1 MAVEAALS
9 AMPSAHKV
17 APPVRWYKNLT
28 IQVLIAMLLGALVGW
43 LFPAI
48 GPALRPFAELFIK
61 MVKMVIGP
69 LVFLMVVTGITGMG
83 DLKRVGRVGVKAVL
97 YFEVVTTIALVIGL
111 FAGNIFRPGSGMTPP
126 AANSVQSAVVEKFA
140 GAAKEQSFLNF
151 VLNIVPDNI
160 FGAFERGDVLQI
172 MFFAI
177 LFGAALVS
185 LGERG
190 KKLEESIE
198 RLSAVLFGVIAIVIR
213 YAPIAAFSAMAF
225 TVGGLGL
232 SSLGS
237 LAILVLSTY
246 AAMAFFI
253 FVVLGLVAR
262 IFGFG
267 ILRFLSYIREEIVI
281 MLSTSNS
288 ESVLPRLMDKL
299 QTLGC
304 ARSVVALVLPTGY
317 TLNQDGTSI
326 YLSLS
331 TLFIAQAYGIHLTI
345 TQQVELI
352 AIMMITSKGVGGVSG
367 AGFVILASTLAAI
380 GTLPVEGLALLLGV
394 ERFMSMGRGLVNMI
408 GNAVATVVVSKSEN
422 ALDQDAAIAEYR
434 KHFGDPTISSL

>member
-1 MAVEAALS
+1 MEAAVA
-9 AMPSAHKV
+9 AMPSAMGIS
-17 APPVRWYKNLT
+17 RREQWYRNLT

-43 LFPAI
+43 IFPAV
-48 GPALRPFAELFIK
+48 GPALRPFADLFIK

-69 LVFLMVVTGITGMG
+69 LVFLMVVTGVSGMG

-97 YFEVVTTIALVIGL
+97 YFEVVTTVALVIGL
-111 FAGNIFRPGSGMTPP
+111 VAGNLFHPGAGMAPP
-126 AANSVQSAVVEKFA
+126 AATDAQRAVVEKFA
-140 GAAKEQSFLNF
+140 GVAKEQSLLNF

-160 FGAFERGDVLQI
+160 FGAFEHSDVLQI
-172 MFFAI
+172 MFFAV
-177 LFGAALVS
+177 LFGAALVA
-185 LGERG
+185 LGEHG

-198 RLSAVLFGVIAIVIR
+198 RLTAVLFGVIAIVIR

-225 TVGGLGL
+225 TVGAFGL

-237 LAILVLSTY
+237 LAELVLITY
-246 AAMAFFI
+246 AAMTFFI
-253 FVVLGLVAR
+253 LIVLGIVAR
-262 IFGFG
+262 IFGFN
-267 ILRFLSYIREEIVI
+267 ILKFLSYIREEIVI

-288 ESVLPRLMDKL
+288 ESVLTRLMEKM
-299 QTLGC
+299 QRLGC

-331 TLFIAQAYGIHLTI
+331 TLFIAQAYGIHLSI
-345 TQQVELI
+345 SQQVELI
-352 AIMMITSKGVGGVSG
+352 VIMMITSKGVGGVSG

-394 ERFMSMGRGLVNMI
+394 ERFMSMGRGMVNMI
-408 GNAVATVVVSKSEN
+408 GNAVATVVVSKSEG
-422 ALDQDAAIAEYR
+422 ALDEKVAVAEYQ
-434 KHFGDPTISSL
+434 KYFADPSIANL

>member
-1 MAVEAALS
+1 MEAAVS
-9 AMPSAHKV
+9 AMPSAMAIPRRKQ
-17 APPVRWYKNLT
+17 WYRNLT
-28 IQVLIAMLLGALVGW
+28 VQVLIAMLLGALVGW
-43 LFPAI
+43 FFPAV

-69 LVFLMVVTGITGMG
+69 LVFLMVVTGVSGMG

-97 YFEVVTTIALVIGL
+97 YFEVVTTVALVIGL
-111 FAGNIFRPGSGMTPP
+111 IAGNLFHPGAGMSPPP
-126 AANSVQSAVVEKFA
+126 ANDAQRAVVEKFA
-140 GAAKEQSFLNF
+140 GVAKDQSILNF
-151 VLNIVPDNI
+151 ILNIVPDNI
-160 FGAFERGDVLQI
+160 FGAFEHSDVLQI
-172 MFFAI
+172 MFFAV
-177 LFGAALVS
+177 LFGGALVA

-190 KKLEESIE
+190 KKVEESIE
-198 RLSAVLFGVIAIVIR
+198 RLTAVLFGVIAIVIR

-225 TVGGLGL
+225 TVGAFGL

-237 LAILVLSTY
+237 LAELVLTTY

-253 FVVLGLVAR
+253 LVVLGIVAW
-262 IFGFG
+262 IFGFN
-267 ILRFLSYIREEIVI
+267 ILKFLSYIREEIVI

-288 ESVLPRLMDKL
+288 ESVLPRLMEKM
-299 QTLGC
+299 QRLGC

-352 AIMMITSKGVGGVSG
+352 VIMMITSKGVGGVSG

-408 GNAVATVVVSKSEN
+408 GNAVATVVVAKSEG
-422 ALDQDAAIAEYR
+422 ALNQSAAIAEYQ
-434 KHFGDPTISSL
+434 KYFADPLIASL

>member
-1 MAVEAALS
+1 MEAAIS
-9 AMPSAHKV
+9 AMSA
-17 APPVRWYKNLT
+17 AMEIPRRGQWYRNLT
-28 IQVLIAMLLGALVGW
+28 IQVLIAMVLGALVGW
-43 LFPAI
+43 FFPAV

-69 LVFLMVVTGITGMG
+69 LVFLMVVTGVSGMG
-83 DLKRVGRVGVKAVL
+83 DLKRVGRVGVKAML
-97 YFEVVTTIALVIGL
+97 YFEVVTTVALVIGL
-111 FAGNIFRPGSGMTPP
+111 LAANLFHPGAGMIPP
-126 AANSVQSAVVEKFA
+126 AANDAQRAVVEKFA
-140 GAAKEQSFLNF
+140 GVAKEQSLLSFL
-151 VLNIVPDNI
+151 LNIVPDNI
-160 FGAFERGDVLQI
+160 FGAFEHSDVLQI
-172 MFFAI
+172 MFFAL
-177 LFGAALVS
+177 LFGAALVA

-190 KKLEESIE
+190 KKVEESIE
-198 RLSAVLFGVIAIVIR
+198 RLTSVLFGVIGIVIR

-225 TVGGLGL
+225 TVGAFGLK
-232 SSLGS
+232 SLGS
-237 LAILVLSTY
+237 LAELVLTTY
-246 AAMAFFI
+246 AAMVFFI
-253 FVVLGLVAR
+253 FVVLGIVAR
-262 IFGFG
+262 IFGFN

-288 ESVLPRLMDKL
+288 ESVLPRLMEKM
-299 QTLGC
+299 QRLGC

-352 AIMMITSKGVGGVSG
+352 VIMMITSKGVGGVSG

-394 ERFMSMGRGLVNMI
+394 ERFMSMGRGMVNMI
-408 GNAVATVVVSKSEN
+408 GNAVATVVVAKSEG
-422 ALDQDAAIAEYR
+422 ALDQGVAVAEYR
-434 KHFGDPTISSL
+434 RHFAEPSIARL

>member
-1 MAVEAALS
+1 MEAAVS
-9 AMPSAHKV
+9 AMPAAVKISPRKQ
-17 APPVRWYKNLT
+17 WYRNLT

-43 LFPAI
+43 WFPTV

-69 LVFLMVVTGITGMG
+69 LVFLMVVTGVSGMG

-97 YFEVVTTIALVIGL
+97 YFEVVTTVALIIGL
-111 FAGNIFRPGSGMTPP
+111 VAGNLFHPGAGMVPP
-126 AANSVQSAVVEKFA
+126 APTDAQRAVVEKFA
-140 GAAKEQSFLNF
+140 GVAKEQSLLNF
-151 VLNIVPDNI
+151 VLDIVPDNI
-160 FGAFERGDVLQI
+160 FGAFGHNDVLQI
-172 MFFAI
+172 MFFAV
-177 LFGAALVS
+177 LFGAALVA

-190 KKLEESIE
+190 KKVEESIE
-198 RLSAVLFGVIAIVIR
+198 RLTAVLFGVIAIVIR

-225 TVGGLGL
+225 TVSAFGL

-237 LAILVLSTY
+237 LAKLVLVTY
-246 AAMAFFI
+246 VAMAFFI
-253 FVVLGLVAR
+253 FVVLGIVAQ
-262 IFGFG
+262 IFGFK
-267 ILRFLSYIREEIVI
+267 ILKFLSYIREEIAI

-288 ESVLPRLMDKL
+288 ESVLPRLMEKM
-299 QTLGC
+299 QRLGC

-352 AIMMITSKGVGGVSG
+352 VIMMITSKGVGGVSG

-394 ERFMSMGRGLVNMI
+394 ERFMSMGRGMVNMI
-408 GNAVATVVVSKSEN
+408 GNAVATVAVSKSEGV
-422 ALDQDAAIAEYR
+422 LDQSTAVAEYR
-434 KHFGDPTISSL
+434 RYFDDPSIASL

>member
-1 MAVEAALS
+1 MEVAVS
-9 AMPSAHKV
+9 AMPSAMSISHRKQ
-17 APPVRWYKNLT
+17 WYGNLT

-43 LFPAI
+43 LFPGV
-48 GPALRPFAELFIK
+48 GPALRPFADLFIK

-69 LVFLMVVTGITGMG
+69 LVFLMVVAGVSGMG

-97 YFEVVTTIALVIGL
+97 YFEVVTTVALVIGL
-111 FAGNIFRPGSGMTPP
+111 VAGNLFHPGTGMMPP
-126 AANSVQSAVVEKFA
+126 AATDAQRAVVEKFA
-140 GAAKEQSFLNF
+140 GVAHEQSLLNF

-160 FGAFERGDVLQI
+160 FGAFEHGDVLQI

-177 LFGAALVS
+177 LFGAALVA

-190 KKLEESIE
+190 KKIEESVE
-198 RLSAVLFGVIAIVIR
+198 RFTAVLFGVIAIVIR
-213 YAPIAAFSAMAF
+213 YAPIAAFCAMAF
-225 TVGGLGL
+225 TVGAFGL

-237 LAILVLSTY
+237 LAVLVLVTY
-246 AAMAFFI
+246 TAMAFFI
-253 FVVLGLVAR
+253 FGVLGIAAL
-262 IFGFG
+262 IFGFN
-267 ILRFLSYIREEIVI
+267 ILKFLSYIGEEIVI

-288 ESVLPRLMDKL
+288 ESVLPRLMEKM
-299 QTLGC
+299 QRLGC

-331 TLFIAQAYGIHLTI
+331 ILFIAQAYGIHLAI

-352 AIMMITSKGVGGVSG
+352 VIMMITSKGVGGVSG

-394 ERFMSMGRGLVNMI
+394 ERFMSMGRGMVNMI
-408 GNAVATVVVSKSEN
+408 GNAVATVVVSKSEG
-422 ALDQDAAIAEYR
+422 ALDESAAVTEYQRHFDDPSIAN
-434 KHFGDPTISSL
+434 I

>member
-1 MAVEAALS
+1 MEAAVS
-9 AMPSAHKV
+9 AMPSAMAIPRRKQ
-17 APPVRWYKNLT
+17 WYRNLT
-28 IQVLIAMLLGALVGW
+28 IQVLIAMVLGALVGW
-43 LFPAI
+43 FFPAV

-69 LVFLMVVTGITGMG
+69 LVFLMVVTGVSGMG
-83 DLKRVGRVGVKAVL
+83 DLKRVGRVGIKAVL
-97 YFEVVTTIALVIGL
+97 YFEVVTTVALVIGL
-111 FAGNIFRPGSGMTPP
+111 IAGNLFRPGAGMSPP
-126 AANSVQSAVVEKFA
+126 LANDAQRAVVEKFT
-140 GAAKEQSFLNF
+140 GVAKDQSILNF
-151 VLNIVPDNI
+151 ILNIVPDNI
-160 FGAFERGDVLQI
+160 FGVFERSDVLQI
-172 MFFAI
+172 MFFAV
-177 LFGAALVS
+177 LFGAALVA

-190 KKLEESIE
+190 KKVEELIE
-198 RLSAVLFGVIAIVIR
+198 RLTAVLFGVIAIVIR

-225 TVGGLGL
+225 TVGAFGL

-237 LAILVLSTY
+237 LAELVLTTY

-253 FVVLGLVAR
+253 LVVLGIVTW
-262 IFGFG
+262 IFGFN
-267 ILRFLSYIREEIVI
+267 ILKFLSYIREEIVI
-281 MLSTSNS
+281 MVSTANS
-288 ESVLPRLMDKL
+288 ESVLPRPMEKM
-299 QTLGC
+299 QRLGC
-304 ARSVVALVLPTGY
+304 AHSVVALVLPTGY

-408 GNAVATVVVSKSEN
+408 GNAVATVVVAKSEG
-422 ALDQDAAIAEYR
+422 ALDRTTAVAEYQ
-434 KHFGDPTISSL
+434 KYFADPSIASL

>member
-1 MAVEAALS
+1 MEAAVS
-9 AMPSAHKV
+9 TMPPAMGISRRKQ
-17 APPVRWYKNLT
+17 WYRNLT

-43 LFPAI
+43 FFPAV

-69 LVFLMVVTGITGMG
+69 LVFLMVVTGVSGMG

-97 YFEVVTTIALVIGL
+97 YFEVVTTVALIIGL
-111 FAGNIFRPGSGMTPP
+111 VAGNLFHPGAGMAPP
-126 AANSVQSAVVEKFA
+126 VATDAQRAVVEKFA
-140 GAAKEQSFLNF
+140 GVAKEQSLLNF

-160 FGAFERGDVLQI
+160 FGAFEHSDVLQI
-172 MFFAI
+172 MFFAL
-177 LFGAALVS
+177 LFGAALVA

-190 KKLEESIE
+190 KKVEELIE
-198 RLSAVLFGVIAIVIR
+198 RLTAVLFGVIAIVIR

-225 TVGGLGL
+225 TVGAFGL

-237 LAILVLSTY
+237 LAALVLTTY
-246 AAMAFFI
+246 VAMAFFI
-253 FVVLGLVAR
+253 LVVLGVVAR
-262 IFGFG
+262 IFGFN
-267 ILRFLSYIREEIVI
+267 ILKFLSYIREEIVI

-288 ESVLPRLMDKL
+288 ESVLPRLMEKM
-299 QTLGC
+299 QRLGC
-304 ARSVVALVLPTGY
+304 VRSVVALVLPTGY

-331 TLFIAQAYGIHLTI
+331 TLFIAQTYGIHLTI

-352 AIMMITSKGVGGVSG
+352 VIMMITSKGVGGVSG

-394 ERFMSMGRGLVNMI
+394 ERFMSMGRGMVNMI
-408 GNAVATVVVSKSEN
+408 GNAVATVVVSKSEG
-422 ALDQDAAIAEYR
+422 ALDEGAAVAEYR
-434 KHFGDPTISSL
+434 KYFADPSIANL

>member
-1 MAVEAALS
+1 MEAAVA
-9 AMPSAHKV
+9 AMPSAMGMSRRKQ
-17 APPVRWYKNLT
+17 WYGNLT

-43 LFPAI
+43 FFPAV

-61 MVKMVIGP
+61 MVKMIIGP
-69 LVFLMVVTGITGMG
+69 LVFLMVVTGVSGMG
-83 DLKRVGRVGVKAVL
+83 DLKRVGKVGVKAII
-97 YFEVVTTIALVIGL
+97 YFEVVTTVALVIGL
-111 FAGNIFRPGSGMTPP
+111 LAGNLIHPGAGMAPP
-126 AANSVQSAVVEKFA
+126 AANDAQRAVVEKFA
-140 GAAKEQSFLNF
+140 GVAHEQSLLNF

-160 FGAFERGDVLQI
+160 FGAFEHGDVLQI
-172 MFFAI
+172 MFFAV
-177 LFGAALVS
+177 LFGAALVA

-190 KKLEESIE
+190 KKVEESIE
-198 RLSAVLFGVIAIVIR
+198 RLTSVLFGVIAIVIR

-225 TVGGLGL
+225 TVGAFGL

-237 LAILVLSTY
+237 LAELVLTTY
-246 AAMAFFI
+246 AAMIFFI
-253 FVVLGLVAR
+253 FVVLGIVAR

-288 ESVLPRLMDKL
+288 ESVLPRLMEKM
-299 QTLGC
+299 QRLGC
-304 ARSVVALVLPTGY
+304 TRSVVALVLPTGY

-331 TLFIAQAYGIHLTI
+331 TLFIAQAYGIHLSI

-394 ERFMSMGRGLVNMI
+394 ERFMSMGRGMVNMI
-408 GNAVATVVVSKSEN
+408 GNAVATVVVSKSEG
-422 ALDQDAAIAEYR
+422 ALDESAAVAEYR
-434 KHFGDPTISSL
+434 KYFADPSIEQL

>member
-1 MAVEAALS
+1 MVAAVS
-9 AMPSAHKV
+9 AMPSAVGISRRKQ
-17 APPVRWYKNLT
+17 WYRNLT

-43 LFPAI
+43 CFPAV

-69 LVFLMVVTGITGMG
+69 LVFLMVVTGVSGMG

-97 YFEVVTTIALVIGL
+97 YFEVVTTVALVIGL
-111 FAGNIFRPGSGMTPP
+111 FAGNLFHPGAGMAPP
-126 AANSVQSAVVEKFA
+126 AATDAQRAVVEKFA
-140 GAAKEQSFLNF
+140 GVAKDQSLLNF

-160 FGAFERGDVLQI
+160 FGAFEHNDVLQI
-172 MFFAI
+172 MFFAV
-177 LFGAALVS
+177 LFGAALVA

-190 KKLEESIE
+190 KKVEESIE
-198 RLSAVLFGVIAIVIR
+198 RLTAVLFGVIAIVIR

-225 TVGGLGL
+225 TVGAFGL

-237 LAILVLSTY
+237 LAKLVLVTY

-253 FVVLGLVAR
+253 FVVLGIVTR
-262 IFGFG
+262 VFGFK
-267 ILRFLSYIREEIVI
+267 ILRFLSYIREEIII

-288 ESVLPRLMDKL
+288 ESVLPRLMEKL
-299 QTLGC
+299 QRLGC

-352 AIMMITSKGVGGVSG
+352 VIMMITSKGVGGVSG

-394 ERFMSMGRGLVNMI
+394 ERFMSMGRGMVNMI
-408 GNAVATVVVSKSEN
+408 GNAVATVAVSKSEG
-422 ALDQDAAIAEYR
+422 ALDENAAVAEYR
-434 KHFGDPTISSL
+434 RYFDDPSIVSL

>member
-1 MAVEAALS
+1 MEAAVTAL
-9 AMPSAHKV
+9 PSALGISHRKQ
-17 APPVRWYKNLT
+17 WYRNLT

-43 LFPAI
+43 LFPAV

-69 LVFLMVVTGITGMG
+69 LVFLMVATGVTGMG

-97 YFEVVTTIALVIGL
+97 YFEVVTTMALVIGL
-111 FAGNIFRPGSGMTPP
+111 LAANLFRPGVGMAPP
-126 AANSVQSAVVEKFA
+126 AATDAQRAVVEKFA
-140 GAAKEQSFLNF
+140 GVAKEQSLLDF

-160 FGAFERGDVLQI
+160 FGAFQHNDVLQI
-172 MFFAI
+172 MFFAV
-177 LFGAALVS
+177 LFGAALVA

-190 KKLEESIE
+190 KKVEESIE
-198 RLSAVLFGVIAIVIR
+198 RLTAVLFGVIAIVIR

-225 TVGGLGL
+225 TVGAFGL

-237 LAILVLSTY
+237 LAKLVLTTY
-246 AAMAFFI
+246 VAMAFFI
-253 FVVLGLVAR
+253 FVVLGTVTR
-262 IFGFG
+262 IFGFK
-267 ILRFLSYIREEIVI
+267 ILKFLSYIREEIVI

-288 ESVLPRLMDKL
+288 ESVLPRLMEKL
-299 QTLGC
+299 QRLGC

-331 TLFIAQAYGIHLTI
+331 TLFIAQAYGIHLSI

-352 AIMMITSKGVGGVSG
+352 VIMMITSKGVGGVSG
-367 AGFVILASTLAAI
+367 AGFVILASTLAAV

-394 ERFMSMGRGLVNMI
+394 ERFMSMGRGMVNMI
-408 GNAVATVVVSKSEN
+408 GNAVATVVVSKSEG
-422 ALDQDAAIAEYR
+422 AFDGSAAVAEYQEY
-434 KHFGDPTISSL
+434 FADPSIAKL

>member
-1 MAVEAALS
+1 MEAVVS
-9 AMPSAHKV
+9 AMPSATGISRRRK
-17 APPVRWYKNLT
+17 WYRNLT

-43 LFPAI
+43 FFPVV
-48 GPALRPFAELFIK
+48 GPTLRPFAELFIK

-69 LVFLMVVTGITGMG
+69 LVFLMVVTGVSGMG
-83 DLKRVGRVGVKAVL
+83 DLKRVGRVGVKAVI
-97 YFEVVTTIALVIGL
+97 YFEVVTTVALVIGL
-111 FAGNIFRPGSGMTPP
+111 IAGNLFHPGVGMTPQ
-126 AANSVQSAVVEKFA
+126 AATDAQRAVVEKFA
-140 GAAKEQSFLNF
+140 GVAKEQSLLNF

-160 FGAFERGDVLQI
+160 FGAFEHSDVLQI
-172 MFFAI
+172 IFFAV
-177 LFGAALVS
+177 LFGAALVA

-190 KKLEESIE
+190 KKVEESIE
-198 RLSAVLFGVIAIVIR
+198 RLTSVLFGVIAIVIR

-225 TVGGLGL
+225 TVGAFGL

-237 LAILVLSTY
+237 LAELVLVTY
-246 AAMAFFI
+246 VAMAFFI
-253 FVVLGLVAR
+253 FVVLGIVGR
-262 IFGFG
+262 IFGFN
-267 ILRFLSYIREEIVI
+267 ILKFLSYIREEIVI

-288 ESVLPRLMDKL
+288 ESVLPRLMEKT
-299 QTLGC
+299 QRLGC

-352 AIMMITSKGVGGVSG
+352 VIMMITSKGVGGVSG

-394 ERFMSMGRGLVNMI
+394 ERFMSMGRGMVNMI
-408 GNAVATVVVSKSEN
+408 GNAVATVVVSKSER
-422 ALDQDAAIAEYR
+422 ALDESAAVAEYQ
-434 KHFGDPTISSL
+434 KYFADPSIANL

>member
-1 MAVEAALS
+1 MEAAVS
-9 AMPSAHKV
+9 AMPSAMAIPRRKQ
-17 APPVRWYKNLT
+17 WYRNLT

-43 LFPAI
+43 FFPAV

-69 LVFLMVVTGITGMG
+69 LVFLMVVTGVSGMG

-97 YFEVVTTIALVIGL
+97 YFEVVTTVALVIGL
-111 FAGNIFRPGSGMTPP
+111 IAGNLFHPGAGMSPPP
-126 AANSVQSAVVEKFA
+126 ANDAQRAVVEKFA
-140 GAAKEQSFLNF
+140 GVAKDRSILDFI
-151 VLNIVPDNI
+151 LNIVPDNI
-160 FGAFERGDVLQI
+160 FGAFEHSDVLQI
-172 MFFAI
+172 MFFAV
-177 LFGAALVS
+177 LFGAALVA

-190 KKLEESIE
+190 KKVEESIE
-198 RLSAVLFGVIAIVIR
+198 RLTAVLFGVIAIVIR

-225 TVGGLGL
+225 TVGAFGL

-237 LAILVLSTY
+237 LAELVLTTY

-253 FVVLGLVAR
+253 LVVLGIVAW
-262 IFGFG
+262 IFGFN
-267 ILRFLSYIREEIVI
+267 ILKFLSYIREEIVI

-288 ESVLPRLMDKL
+288 ESVLPRLAGEDAAA
-299 QTLGC
+299 GAAC
-304 ARSVVALVLPTGY
+304 SSASARVRVARESPAPPPKPTGQM
-317 TLNQDGTSI
+317 LNQDGTSI

-380 GTLPVEGLALLLGV
+380 GT
-394 ERFMSMGRGLVNMI
+394 
-408 GNAVATVVVSKSEN
+408 
-422 ALDQDAAIAEYR
+422 AAGGGPRAFAR
-434 KHFGDPTISSL
+434 R

>member
-1 MAVEAALS
+1 MEAAVS
-9 AMPSAHKV
+9 VMPRPV
-17 APPVRWYKNLT
+17 AIARRKKWYRNLT

-43 LFPAI
+43 FFPAV

-69 LVFLMVVTGITGMG
+69 LVFLMVVTGVSGMG
-83 DLKRVGRVGVKAVL
+83 DLKRVGRVGLKAVL
-97 YFEVVTTIALVIGL
+97 YFEIVTTVALVIGL
-111 FAGNIFRPGSGMTPP
+111 VAGNLTHPGAGMTPP
-126 AANSVQSAVVEKFA
+126 SASDAQRAVVEKFA
-140 GAAKEQSFLNF
+140 GVAKEQSLVSFMI
-151 VLNIVPDNI
+151 NIVPDNI
-160 FGAFERGDVLQI
+160 FGAFEHGNVLQI
-172 MFFAI
+172 MFFAV
-177 LFGAALVS
+177 LFGAALVA
-185 LGERG
+185 LGEPG
-190 KKLEESIE
+190 KKVEESIE
-198 RLSAVLFGVIAIVIR
+198 RLTAVLFGVIAIVIR

-225 TVGGLGL
+225 TVGAFGL

-237 LAILVLSTY
+237 LAELVLSTY
-246 AAMAFFI
+246 AAMIFFI
-253 FVVLGLVAR
+253 FVVLGIVAR
-262 IFGFG
+262 LFGFG

-288 ESVLPRLMDKL
+288 ESVLPRLMEKM
-299 QTLGC
+299 QGLGC

-345 TQQVELI
+345 PQQVELVV
-352 AIMMITSKGVGGVSG
+352 IMMITSKGVGGVSG
-367 AGFVILASTLAAI
+367 AGFIILASTLAAI

-408 GNAVATVVVSKSEN
+408 GNAVATVVVSRSEN
-422 ALDQDAAIAEYR
+422 ALDEKTAVAEYQ
-434 KHFGDPTISSL
+434 KHFGDPSITRL